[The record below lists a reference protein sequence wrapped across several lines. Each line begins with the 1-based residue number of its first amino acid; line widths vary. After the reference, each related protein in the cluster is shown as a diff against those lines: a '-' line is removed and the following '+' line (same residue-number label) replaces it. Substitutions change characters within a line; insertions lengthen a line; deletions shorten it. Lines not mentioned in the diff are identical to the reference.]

1 MSQGLVTAAYI
12 VSAVLFILSL
22 AGLSKQ
28 ETAKYGNW
36 FGIVGMSIAL
46 VATIASPSVHGVTYI
61 LVAMVIGGAIGARL
75 P

>member
-28 ETAKYGNW
+28 DTAKYGN
-36 FGIVGMSIAL
+36 
-46 VATIASPSVHGVTYI
+46 
-61 LVAMVIGGAIGARL
+61 
-75 P
+75 